1 MVNKTMARVFVT
13 EGNATRKKTVFERV
27 ISPEKTAVLDYS
39 IVINGLRALYPHE
52 STITIEVYGV

>member
-1 MVNKTMARVFVT
+1 MARVFVT